1 MDLSGISST
10 SVQPGPIS
18 LLDFAYSNIILTSAA
33 EGSDYKLP
41 NADALLQTFSVPDP
55 TGRAITKVGDV
66 WAKRYISQRTI
77 DVNLVPSD
85 ASGSGSVVVKSNSG
99 VPIVGMCYLLWITV
113 DQPGDWST
121 LTGTYLIF
129 GDEPGSAIPPNNV
142 SVSST
147 PSKNASGAAKPS
159 KNASSEATTS
169 KNASSE
175 ATPSKD
181 ASGPGC
187 TDVDEIPLRS
197 ILYFESY
204 LFGK

>member
-18 LLDFAYSNIILTSAA
+18 LLDFAYSNIILASAA

-55 TGRAITKVGDV
+55 TGKAITKVGDV

-77 DVNLVPSD
+77 NVNLVPSD

-113 DQPGDWST
+113 TQPGDWNT

-129 GDEPGSAIPPNNV
+129 GDEPSSATPPNNAFV
-142 SVSST
+142 SAT
-147 PSKNASGAAKPS
+147 PSKNASGAAAAPAISASGAATPS
-159 KNASSEATTS
+159 KNAYGA
-169 KNASSE
+169 ASGE
-175 ATPSKD
+175 ATPSKN
-181 ASGPGC
+181 ATS
-187 TDVDEIPLRS
+187 
-197 ILYFESY
+197 
-204 LFGK
+204 

>member
-18 LLDFAYSNIILTSAA
+18 LLDFAYSNIILASAA

-41 NADALLQTFSVPDP
+41 NADALLQTFSVRDA
-55 TGRAITKVGDV
+55 TGKAITKVGDV

-77 DVNLVPSD
+77 DINLVPID
-85 ASGSGSVVVKSNSG
+85 ASGSGSVKIKSNSG

-113 DQPGDWST
+113 NQPGDWST

-129 GDEPGSAIPPNNV
+129 GDEPGSATAPNNAFV
-142 SVSST
+142 SAT
-147 PSKNASGAAKPS
+147 PSKNASAA
-159 KNASSEATTS
+159 ATPS

-175 ATPSKD
+175 ATPSKN

-197 ILYFESY
+197 ILYFQSY
-204 LFGK
+204 VFGK